1 MVMKRYSFFALLTVM
16 FLLLTGCGNGKKP
29 DYMPEMERLNYDNTQ
44 TKLNDIYA
52 EATGAANS
60 GTESAMFRVR
70 EEIRQLDYEFN
81 GDNMG
86 ADARR
91 KCQELKN
98 RIDALKA
105 NPELAFNGAPST
117 GAGGGSLTVKGAK
130 LISRSNMKIN
140 GVERF
145 AYGLNAGDNLTISL
159 DCQGAMQVALY
170 DVNRQRVVKRFSAN
184 GTVNETIPIS
194 EKGVYVTELQ
204 PSTGNT
210 VMAGVALSFTGKDTA
225 PRKRVREKLTDC
237 SKGDFMAQA
246 VPQVKISKVF
256 REPKKVGLR
265 GNLKAVFSGKS
276 RVVIPVHVPSGCD
289 LLLYSLRISTNENTV
304 SSDGRFAENLSVA
317 SSRIKIFGKTVYEK
331 QNLASS
337 LVNSLLLN
345 TRPPRE
351 DDAFCNMYVFT
362 SSAQAKK
369 FQDESSSSS
378 HYKYDVG
385 QSQLG
390 TQSCNGRLNPKGH
403 KTIYLGIENERM
415 RYDNY
420 IWLELVAVNY
430 TTKYVKPVYM
440 VR

>member
-1 MVMKRYSFFALLTVM
+1 MIRNSFLVLFSALL
-16 FLLLTGCGNGKKP
+16 FLLVGCGKEKKP
-29 DYMPEMERLNYDNTQ
+29 GYMSEMDRLNYENTEA
-44 TKLNDIYA
+44 KINAIYSEAA
-52 EATGAANS
+52 EAAQS
-60 GTESAMFRVR
+60 GSESGMLRVR
-70 EEIRQLDYEFN
+70 EEIRQLDYDFD

-86 ADARR
+86 VDARR

-105 NPELAFNGAPST
+105 NPELAFNGAPSAGT
-117 GAGGGSLTVKGAK
+117 GSGSLTVKGTQ
-130 LISRSNMKIN
+130 LILRNHMKIN

-204 PSTGNT
+204 PSNGNT
-210 VMAGVALSFTGKDTA
+210 VMAGLALSFTGKDAA
-225 PRKRVREKLTDC
+225 PRLRVREKLTDC

-246 VPQVKISKVF
+246 VPQVKVSKVF

-265 GNLKAVFSGKS
+265 GNLKAMFSGKS
-276 RVVIPVHVPSGCD
+276 RVVIPVPVPVGCD

-304 SSDGRFAENLSVA
+304 PSDGKFADRLSVA
-317 SSRIKIFGKTVYEK
+317 SSRLKIFGVSVYEK

-351 DDAFCNMYVFT
+351 EDAFCNMYVFT

-369 FQDESSSSS
+369 FQDESSSSG

-420 IWLELVAVNY
+420 IWLEVAAVNY
-430 TTKYVKPVYM
+430 TTKYIKPVYM
-440 VR
+440 AR

>member
-1 MVMKRYSFFALLTVM
+1 MKPHAYLLCFTVM
-16 FLLLTGCGNGKKP
+16 CFLLMGCGKEKKP
-29 DYMPEMERLNYDNTQ
+29 DYMPEMERLNYENTIK
-44 TKLNDIYA
+44 KLNTIYA
-52 EATGAANS
+52 EASEAANCD
-60 GTESAMFRVR
+60 TESAMFQVR
-70 EEIRQLDYEFN
+70 EELRQLDYDFN

-86 ADARR
+86 VDARK

-105 NPELAFNGAPST
+105 NPELAFNGAPSAGT
-117 GAGGGSLTVKGAK
+117 GYGNITVKGSK
-130 LISRSNMKIN
+130 LIARNNMKIS

-159 DCQGAMQVALY
+159 DCQGAMQVDLY
-170 DVNRQRVVKRFSAN
+170 DVNRQKLVKRFSAN

-194 EKGVYVTELQ
+194 EKGIYVVELQ
-204 PSTGNT
+204 PSSGN
-210 VMAGVALSFTGKDTA
+210 VGIADVALSVTGKDAT
-225 PRKRVREKLTDC
+225 PRPRIREKLTDC

-265 GNLKAVFSGKS
+265 GNLKAMFSGKS
-276 RVVIPVHVPSGCD
+276 RVVIPVHVPAGCD

-304 SSDGRFAENLSVA
+304 SSDGKFAENLSVA
-317 SSRIKIFGKTVYEK
+317 SRRIKIFGKTIYER
-331 QNLASS
+331 QSLLSS
-337 LVNSLLLN
+337 LVNTLLLN

-351 DDAFCNMYVFT
+351 EDAFCNMYVLT

-369 FQDESSSSS
+369 FQDETSSSG

-420 IWLELVAVNY
+420 IWLEVAAINY
-430 TTKYVKPVYM
+430 TTKYVKPVYLS
-440 VR
+440 R